1 MAAVRCGAAAVVVV
15 RSRAVADCAGLA
27 QVMSV
32 LMLLVVRCVPLLVF
46 YGRAGVL
53 TQSGKSSWWS
63 MGSLVEVGKV
73 KSM

>member
-1 MAAVRCGAAAVVVV
+1 MHCGAAAVVVV
-15 RSRAVADCAGLA
+15 RSRAVADCAGLG

-46 YGRAGVL
+46 YGRVGVL

-63 MGSLVEVGKV
+63 RVESVEVGKV
-73 KSM
+73 E